1 MSVQLRFKNI
11 VTVDG
16 LCLTPFLVSS
26 GLLQPCYSLTIGL
39 LPRTFP
45 EPSGL
50 LPRTLNVPSP
60 LLPRSYPVPC
70 LYLEVVFFGSFCIT
84 IHCFAYVL

>member
-26 GLLQPCYSLTIGL
+26 GLLQPCYSLTI
-39 LPRTFP
+39 
-45 EPSGL
+45 GL

>member
-26 GLLQPCYSLTIGL
+26 GLL
-39 LPRTFP
+39 
-45 EPSGL
+45 
-50 LPRTLNVPSP
+50 PRTLNVPSP
-60 LLPRSYPVPC
+60 LLPRSYPVLC